1 MKGKKYGDDIKEKAY
16 MMYAVCGNASEVS
29 RRLNVP
35 LSTIHKWLKRKTPD
49 ELDSLREEKKRD
61 FVEKS
66 SEIIDKSLMLL
77 ERRIDRAIEYE
88 AELDEIIDELKNS
101 DNNEISPQTKTELI
115 KTLNK
120 LKVQDIKS
128 LTVAIGT
135 LYDKR
140 ALARGESTENST
152 ITVSLPKEIEAYG
165 D

>member
-1 MKGKKYGDDIKEKAY
+1 
-16 MMYAVCGNASEVS
+16 
-29 RRLNVP
+29 
-35 LSTIHKWLKRKTPD
+35 
-49 ELDSLREEKKRD
+49 
-61 FVEKS
+61 
-66 SEIIDKSLMLL
+66 MLL